1 MRCRWRWHPPA
12 IICLIGGGSSEIFQR
27 WGETLVPLPLNFR
40 HSSSSNIEHVVLF
53 LHNGSRG
60 QFHNCHLPKKQD
72 RLKIEAEDFDFFNK
86 NSIRWEGSLLFTRV
100 QDSRY
105 LPQLVQQQ
113 GPTILHTADSIQ
125 LDSSAS
131 RWKLQ
136 NPPRKHVVELL
147 QLLSIRKRS

>member
-1 MRCRWRWHPPA
+1 M
-12 IICLIGGGSSEIFQR
+12 
-27 WGETLVPLPLNFR
+27 
-40 HSSSSNIEHVVLF
+40 VLF

-60 QFHNCHLPKKQD
+60 QFHNCHLPKKQDRLKIEAEDFDFFNKNSIRWEGSLLFTRVQDSRYPVPTAVGTTTNKDLQFCHHLPKKQD

-131 RWKLQ
+131 R
-136 NPPRKHVVELL
+136 
-147 QLLSIRKRS
+147 

>member
-1 MRCRWRWHPPA
+1 M
-12 IICLIGGGSSEIFQR
+12 
-27 WGETLVPLPLNFR
+27 TLDNFNNNCGKITAKPVLPSAPVGKALY
-40 HSSSSNIEHVVLF
+40 S
-53 LHNGSRG
+53 LHGFKIQDIYKDL
-60 QFHNCHLPKKQD
+60 QFCHLPKKQD
-72 RLKIEAEDFDFFNK
+72 RLNIEAEDFDFFNK

-131 RWKLQ
+131 R
-136 NPPRKHVVELL
+136 
-147 QLLSIRKRS
+147 